1 MLKVCLFLLIFFFQT
16 SDVLAKSSSELMEE
30 FNKQGF
36 APFSRQILS
45 GVEIP
50 AIFLDRLPADL
61 QNFNV
66 DDKEKEW
73 LFIQIMSPLALRTN
87 QKILEERKE
96 ILSLKN
102 KFQKQKK
109 LSKEEVA
116 LIEAQAKKYDIF
128 TRFTGDQR
136 TEYLLNNLAL
146 RIDIVP
152 ASILVGAA
160 IIESNWGRSRPAHVA
175 NAIFKELV
183 WHTKDGLLPKGQKE
197 DLEYRIK
204 QYATLQDAM
213 DDYALKLNSNIDFS
227 HFWSIRFNLRN
238 VGSVLRG
245 SNITQTLD
253 FGSKIENFIGL
264 LNYTIVFYNLDTLDY
279 AKLKI

>member
-1 MLKVCLFLLIFFFQT
+1 MLKLCLFLLFFIF
-16 SDVLAKSSSELMEE
+16 SAPECLAQDSAEIMAK

-36 APFSRQILS
+36 VPFSRQIVT
-45 GVEIP
+45 GIEIP
-50 AIFLDRLPADL
+50 AIFLDKLPSDL
-61 QNFNV
+61 QNHN
-66 DDKEKEW
+66 DKDKEW
-73 LFIQIMSPLALRTN
+73 LFIQIMSPLAMRTN
-87 QKILEERKE
+87 KKIMAERKE
-96 ILSLKN
+96 ILALKN
-102 KFQKQKK
+102 EFQKNNN
-109 LSKEEVA
+109 LTEEEIQI
-116 LIEAQAKKYDIF
+116 IETKAKKYDIF
-128 TRFTGDQR
+128 TRFTGNQR
-136 TEYLLNNLAL
+136 TEYLLNNLVL
-146 RIDIVP
+146 RVDIVP

-160 IIESNWGRSRPAHVA
+160 IIESDWGRSRPAHVA

-204 QYATLQDAM
+204 QYATLQDAV
-213 DDYALKLNSNIDFS
+213 DDYALKLNSNIDFA
-227 HFWSIRFNLRN
+227 HLWSMRFNMHN

-245 SNITQTLD
+245 SNVTQTLD

>member
-1 MLKVCLFLLIFFFQT
+1 MLKLCLFLLFFIF
-16 SDVLAKSSSELMEE
+16 SAPECLAQDSAEIMAK

-36 APFSRQILS
+36 VPFSRQIVT
-45 GVEIP
+45 GIEIP
-50 AIFLDRLPADL
+50 AIFLDKLPSDL
-61 QNFNV
+61 QNHN
-66 DDKEKEW
+66 DKDKEW
-73 LFIQIMSPLALRTN
+73 LFIQIMSPLAMRTN
-87 QKILEERKE
+87 KKIMAERKE
-96 ILSLKN
+96 ILALKN
-102 KFQKQKK
+102 EFQKNNN
-109 LSKEEVA
+109 LTEEEIQI
-116 LIEAQAKKYDIF
+116 IETKAKKYDIF
-128 TRFTGDQR
+128 TRFTGNQR
-136 TEYLLNNLAL
+136 TEYLLNNLVL
-146 RIDIVP
+146 RVDIVP

-160 IIESNWGRSRPAHVA
+160 IIESDWGRSRPAHVA

-204 QYATLQDAM
+204 QYPTLQDAV
-213 DDYALKLNSNIDFS
+213 DDYALKLNSNIDFA
-227 HFWSIRFNLRN
+227 HLWSLRFNMHN

-245 SNITQTLD
+245 SNVTQTLD